1 MGRRLAKEVNTK
13 IKLEGLKKEE
23 VIISFVGHSMGG
35 IIARAALKH
44 LT

>member
-1 MGRRLAKEVNTK
+1 MGRKLAKEVGLK
-13 IKLEGLKKEE
+13 VKSEGLKKEE

-44 LT
+44 LK